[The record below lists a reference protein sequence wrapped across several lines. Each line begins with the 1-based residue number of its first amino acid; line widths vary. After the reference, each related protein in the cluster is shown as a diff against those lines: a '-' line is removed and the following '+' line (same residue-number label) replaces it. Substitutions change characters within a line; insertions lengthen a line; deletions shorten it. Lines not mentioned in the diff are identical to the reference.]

1 MCVSLSLFDLLNLL
15 VADNGCNWMSL
26 VCRAHTI
33 YLFHRQIFLLC
44 SLMLL
49 SLHRKGKFRWKIK
62 MHQRRVNTPRILV
75 RNRKKIPL
83 RLRQNNQTQ
92 IIPCHTQETYI
103 VFYPT
108 TESLC
113 TWLNPCSLCRIAE
126 NTAAEC
132 TPRTYNIIYIILV
145 YVWWFSIMIPTQRC
159 QTSVQGIRGVLT
171 VRSSSSSSS
180 RPSDRQKRDE
190 NFSKQNIMMFYMLG
204 PTLNEW
210 YSIECLRQSF
220 WHCVC
225 CDLLNKRK
233 QNEMEKRN
241 ESQNY
246 TENKGLHASNCVLTY
261 DNYTFGW
268 HLHSAITTSPLA
280 LTSILWFQRH
290 SNSGQ
295 SLCHEYHVIILL
307 FDRAIL

>member
-145 YVWWFSIMIPTQRC
+145 YVWWFSIMIPTQRMAAARPVWREC
-159 QTSVQGIRGVLT
+159 EECWLCVHHRHRHRGHQTGKSGT
-171 VRSSSSSSS
+171 
-180 RPSDRQKRDE
+180 K
-190 NFSKQNIMMFYMLG
+190 
-204 PTLNEW
+204 
-210 YSIECLRQSF
+210 
-220 WHCVC
+220 
-225 CDLLNKRK
+225 
-233 QNEMEKRN
+233 
-241 ESQNY
+241 
-246 TENKGLHASNCVLTY
+246 
-261 DNYTFGW
+261 TFRRR
-268 HLHSAITTSPLA
+268 T
-280 LTSILWFQRH
+280 
-290 SNSGQ
+290 
-295 SLCHEYHVIILL
+295 
-307 FDRAIL
+307 